1 MSAVNMFVHKSQQL
15 MLPEMAGIE
24 ERCNLKEIIEIMKVL
39 NA

>member
-1 MSAVNMFVHKSQQL
+1 MSAVNMFVHKAQQL

-24 ERCNLKEIIEIMKVL
+24 ERRNLQENIETMKVF